1 MSSGEIYWQNEML
14 PQQPNQQTHGD
25 VSRQTLLSTLDT
37 VVDSLIH
44 SRQALRL
51 PPHAHRTSRV
61 QKADSRRSTSEHQRL
76 LLTHADQQRLLEM
89 IKNAITPY
97 YQRPAAAAAATSTVP
112 PAMAPSLSGGPSRFE
127 RGPHA
132 DECRAKQIPV
142 QPDPSCFCGGPNR
155 PSPGADM
162 PNWETEKGRA
172 KARDA
177 RVPRQYDRHGAVTAW
192 NRYYERPRPGG
203 YARDGGGAMAAVQL
217 PPQQPPVN
225 PSDNLFYGAV
235 EVEANVAIAVKNLL
249 KARTCMR
256 NVHFAVGSLFPA
268 SATYTDDIGKMQ
280 QQLKAF
286 NTQFRYLN
294 TKVNEVGEALGW
306 PSSSCRPC
314 RWWSAV
320 GLRKAAE
327 PDAQPPAVVRTY
339 PLTSRYLN
347 PLAITQ
353 SMDLFPPLL
362 DHLLLRVAPN
372 PEKWPS

>member
-1 MSSGEIYWQNEML
+1 ML

-61 QKADSRRSTSEHQRL
+61 QVEIDGHERILDEHIHFTQLPSEAPDDNHFHILRHMRTTKHVTSRSTTTTTRTHHNNDGRKSVAPPQQQQHQQQGQPPQATNAPNDARNAKADSRRSTSEHQRL

-89 IKNAITPY
+89 IKNAIAPY

-132 DECRAKQIPV
+132 DECHAKQIPV

-192 NRYYERPRPGG
+192 NRYY
-203 YARDGGGAMAAVQL
+203 
-217 PPQQPPVN
+217 
-225 PSDNLFYGAV
+225 

-294 TKVNEVGEALGW
+294 TKVNEKLSAGPRQAAARAAGGPPRRASITIR
-306 PSSSCRPC
+306 PSRCRP
-314 RWWSAV
+314 A
-320 GLRKAAE
+320 
-327 PDAQPPAVVRTY
+327 T
-339 PLTSRYLN
+339 
-347 PLAITQ
+347 
-353 SMDLFPPLL
+353 
-362 DHLLLRVAPN
+362 
-372 PEKWPS
+372 